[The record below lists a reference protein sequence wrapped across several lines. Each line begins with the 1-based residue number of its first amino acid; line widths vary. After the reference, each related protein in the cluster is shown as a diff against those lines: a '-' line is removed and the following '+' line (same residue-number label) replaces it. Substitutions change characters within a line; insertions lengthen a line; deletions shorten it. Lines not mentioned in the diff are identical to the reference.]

1 MRDFLSDNQWVLW
14 LALSVGLAA
23 AELLSLDLILLMLAV
38 GALGGAVVAAVQGP
52 VILQVLVALAISL
65 GMLTFVRPNVVRR
78 LHRGPELTTGHAAL
92 VGKQA
97 IVLETVD
104 ARTGRIK
111 LRGQIWSA
119 RSVDESVIAPG
130 STVDVYEIDGAT
142 AVVYR
147 VSEQGL

>member
-1 MRDFLSDNQWVLW
+1 MRAFLDDNQWVLW

-38 GALGGAVVAAVQGP
+38 GALGGAVVAAAHGAV
-52 VILQVLVALAISL
+52 VLQVLVALAISL

-78 LHRGPELTTGHAAL
+78 LHRGPELTAGHAAL

-97 IVLETVD
+97 IVVETVD

-147 VSEQGL
+147 VSEQGQ

>member
-1 MRDFLSDNQWVLW
+1 MREFLSDNQWVLW

>member
-1 MRDFLSDNQWVLW
+1 MREFLSDNQWVLW

-147 VSEQGL
+147 VSEQEL

>member
-1 MRDFLSDNQWVLW
+1 MQFLRDNQWVLW

-23 AELLSLDLILLMLAV
+23 AELVSLDLILLMLAV
-38 GALGGAVVAAVQGP
+38 GALGGAVVAAVHGP
-52 VILQVLVALAISL
+52 VILQVLVALAVSL
-65 GMLTFVRPNVVRR
+65 GMLTFVRPNVVHR

-147 VSEQGL
+147 VSELG

>member
-1 MRDFLSDNQWVLW
+1 MQFLSDNQWVLW

-23 AELLSLDLILLMLAV
+23 AELVSLDLILLMLAV
-38 GALGGAVVAAVQGP
+38 GALGGAVAAAVHAP
-52 VILQVLVALAISL
+52 EILQVLVALAISL
-65 GMLTFVRPNVVRR
+65 GMLTLVRPSVVRR

-97 IVLETVD
+97 VVLETVD
-104 ARTGRIK
+104 ARSGRIK

-119 RSVDESVIAPG
+119 RSFDESVIAPG

-147 VSEQGL
+147 VGEQGS

>member
-1 MRDFLSDNQWVLW
+1 MQFLSDNQWVLW

-23 AELLSLDLILLMLAV
+23 AELVSLDLILLMLAV
-38 GALGGAVVAAVQGP
+38 GALGGAVAAAVHAP
-52 VILQVLVALAISL
+52 EILQVLVALAISL
-65 GMLTFVRPNVVRR
+65 GMLTLVRPSVVRR

-97 IVLETVD
+97 VVLETVD
-104 ARTGRIK
+104 ARSGRIK

-119 RSVDESVIAPG
+119 RSFDESVIAPG

-147 VSEQGL
+147 VG

>member
-1 MRDFLSDNQWVLW
+1 MREFLSDNQWVLW

-52 VILQVLVALAISL
+52 VILQVLVAMAISL

>member
-1 MRDFLSDNQWVLW
+1 MQFLSDNQWVLW

-23 AELLSLDLILLMLAV
+23 AELVSLDLILLMLAV
-38 GALGGAVVAAVQGP
+38 GAMGGAVAAAVHAP
-52 VILQVLVALAISL
+52 EILQVLVALAISL
-65 GMLTFVRPNVVRR
+65 GMLTLVRPSVVRR

-97 IVLETVD
+97 VVLETVD
-104 ARTGRIK
+104 ARSGRIK

-119 RSVDESVIAPG
+119 RSFDESVIAPG

-147 VSEQGL
+147 VGEQGS

>member
-38 GALGGAVVAAVQGP
+38 GALSGAVVAAVQGP
-52 VILQVLVALAISL
+52 VILQVLVALAVSL
-65 GMLTFVRPNVVRR
+65 GMLTLVRPNVVRR
-78 LHRGPELTTGHAAL
+78 LHRGPGLTTGHAAL

-119 RSVDESVIAPG
+119 RSVDESVITPG

>member
-1 MRDFLSDNQWVLW
+1 MKFLSDNQWVLW

-23 AELLSLDLILLMLAV
+23 AELVSLDLILLMLAV

-52 VILQVLVALAISL
+52 VILQVLVALAVSL
-65 GMLTFVRPNVVRR
+65 GMLTFVRPNVVHR

-147 VSEQGL
+147 VSEHG

>member
-1 MRDFLSDNQWVLW
+1 
-14 LALSVGLAA
+14 
-23 AELLSLDLILLMLAV
+23 
-38 GALGGAVVAAVQGP
+38 
-52 VILQVLVALAISL
+52 VILQMLVAMAISL
-65 GMLTFVRPNVVRR
+65 GMLTLVRPSVVRR
-78 LHRGPELTTGHAAL
+78 LHQGPALTTGHAAL

-97 IVLETVD
+97 VVLETVD

-147 VSEQGL
+147 VGGQDP

>member
-1 MRDFLSDNQWVLW
+1 MQFLSDNQWVLW

-23 AELLSLDLILLMLAV
+23 AELVSLDLILLMLAV
-38 GALGGAVVAAVQGP
+38 GAMGGAVAAAVYAP
-52 VILQVLVALAISL
+52 EILQVLVALAISL
-65 GMLTFVRPNVVRR
+65 GMLTLVRPSVVRR

-97 IVLETVD
+97 VVLETVD
-104 ARTGRIK
+104 ARSGRIK

-119 RSVDESVIAPG
+119 RSFDESVIAPG

-142 AVVYR
+142 AVVYW
-147 VSEQGL
+147 VGEQGS

>member
-1 MRDFLSDNQWVLW
+1 MRAFLDDNQWVLW

-38 GALGGAVVAAVQGP
+38 GALGGAVVAAVHGT
-52 VILQVLVALAISL
+52 VVLQVLVALAISL

>member
-1 MRDFLSDNQWVLW
+1 MQEFLSDNQWVLW

>member
-1 MRDFLSDNQWVLW
+1 MRAFLDDNQWVLW
-14 LALSVGLAA
+14 LAMSVGLAA

-38 GALGGAVVAAVQGP
+38 GALGGAVVAAAQGP
-52 VILQVLVALAISL
+52 VVLQVLVALAISL

-147 VSEQGL
+147 ISEQGL

>member
-1 MRDFLSDNQWVLW
+1 MDGFLSENQWVLW
-14 LALSVGLAA
+14 LAASVGLAA

-38 GALGGAVVAAVQGP
+38 GALGGALVAALHGP
-52 VILQVLVALAISL
+52 VILQMLVALGISL
-65 GMLTFVRPNVVRR
+65 GMLTMVRPSVVRR

-97 IVLETVD
+97 VVLETVD

-119 RSVDESVIAPG
+119 RSVDESVITPG

-142 AVVYR
+142 AVVYQ
-147 VSEQGL
+147 VGNPEP

>member
-1 MRDFLSDNQWVLW
+1 MREFLSDNQWVMW

-38 GALGGAVVAAVQGP
+38 GALSGAVVAAVQGP

-142 AVVYR
+142 AVVYP

>member
-1 MRDFLSDNQWVLW
+1 MQFLSDNQWVMW

-38 GALGGAVVAAVQGP
+38 GALGGAVVAAVQGQ
-52 VILQVLVALAISL
+52 VVLQVLVALAISL

-147 VSEQGL
+147 VSEPGL

>member
-147 VSEQGL
+147 VSEQGS

>member
-1 MRDFLSDNQWVLW
+1 MREFLSDNQWVLW

-78 LHRGPELTTGHAAL
+78 LHRGPQLTTGHAAL

-130 STVDVYEIDGAT
+130 ATVDVYEIDGAT

>member
-1 MRDFLSDNQWVLW
+1 MREFLSDNQWVLW

-38 GALGGAVVAAVQGP
+38 GALSGAVVAAVQGP

>member
-1 MRDFLSDNQWVLW
+1 MQFLRDNQWVLW

-23 AELLSLDLILLMLAV
+23 AELVSLDLILLMLAV
-38 GALGGAVVAAVQGP
+38 GALGGAVVAAVHGP
-52 VILQVLVALAISL
+52 VILQVLVALAVSL
-65 GMLTFVRPNVVRR
+65 GMLTFVRPNVVHR

-147 VSEQGL
+147 VSEQG